1 MVIIVVIVNILNT
14 VIPKSDLAAI
24 KENELI
30 LNYPF
35 LQLRPT
41 TRYYDAF
48 FFFFLEIASSG
59 YLLVI
64 LL

>member
-14 VIPKSDLAAI
+14 VIPKSDLAAN

-48 FFFFLEIASSG
+48 SSFF
-59 YLLVI
+59 
-64 LL
+64 

>member
-14 VIPKSDLAAI
+14 VIPRSDLAAN
-24 KENELI
+24 KDNELI
-30 LNYPF
+30 LNYSI
-35 LQLRPT
+35 LRLRPM

-59 YLLVI
+59 YLFVI